1 MIQRILICIA
11 FSLLPLSAQQQT
23 GKEPPMIRVS
33 GEGVASAKPDQA
45 EINIGVVTQ
54 ASSADD
60 AATRNAKEA
69 TAVIASLHEVLG
81 QTADI
86 RTLNYSLTPVQRYP
100 KDGGTPT
107 ISGYSASNTVHVR
120 TQNLAEVGKI
130 IDTVTKSGAN
140 NIQGIQFTIH
150 DEQPLRAQALRQAA
164 QQARAIG
171 EVLASALGLHVVR
184 VLSVDATEG
193 NPSLPPQPLAARAMA
208 VATPVEAGTVDI
220 HASVVVTLE
229 VAP

>member
-140 NIQGIQFTIH
+140 NIQGIQFTSLA
-150 DEQPLRAQALRQAA
+150 PSRAASPSDWGG
-164 QQARAIG
+164 ARVRPRLARG
-171 EVLASALGLHVVR
+171 ASAQRRRDRGE
-184 VLSVDATEG
+184 SISASST
-193 NPSLPPQPLAARAMA
+193 
-208 VATPVEAGTVDI
+208 AGRPRDG
-220 HASVVVTLE
+220 SRD
-229 VAP
+229 PG